1 VKKTIITLICF
12 VFIACAYG
20 AQQDPVS
27 EVQTLLEQK
36 EYSKAMG
43 LLNRILRARALSP
56 SQRGQ
61 ALEIQAHFYE
71 ELMGNPDG
79 ALRSYKKILDVKL
92 PEDHSARSMANK
104 EIARLNALKKK
115 YSKQDLLLKQ
125 SRIAS
130 SRGEDKNNIKKQIAQ
145 LHALIEESPEYYKLA
160 EAYYYLGV
168 HYMSLEKYYKS
179 GKIFEKC
186 VQIKPCMNFYLAVEV
201 RAEVSKTRWIV
212 TTVKKT
218 AWAIIGVLLVF
229 TVISFYLSRPWRW
242 LKIKHLA
249 MGLMMV
255 ILWWAIFTGSHIYF
269 GEIFQADETIV
280 NTINSQA
287 PRFVNATPSSPG
299 AEIATHLFLYGLVAT
314 LGMFVFSIGTSRLK
328 SIRTTILINA
338 MFGLLLFSSLTAVF
352 YMRYCDQQGTFG
364 AKEENLISLANGHIY
379 FAQDEMEPMIL
390 TNPKAYPNISITLAR
405 DLDFQEWFEQHCPST
420 PKTKTKLP
428 EKQGTGFGQ
437 QK

>member
-1 VKKTIITLICF
+1 VKKIIITLICF
-12 VFIACAYG
+12 VFIASAYC

-43 LLNRILRARALSP
+43 MLNRILRAGTLSP
-56 SQRGQ
+56 LQRGQ
-61 ALEIQAHFYE
+61 ALKVQAHFYE

-79 ALRSYKKILDVKL
+79 ALRSYKKILNVKL
-92 PEDHSARSMANK
+92 PEDHPARSLANK

-125 SRIAS
+125 SRITS
-130 SRGEDKNNIKKQIAQ
+130 GRGEDKIKIKKQIIQ

-168 HYMSLEKYYKS
+168 HYMSLEKYRESCKL
-179 GKIFEKC
+179 FEKC
-186 VQIKPCMNFYLAVEV
+186 VQIKPCINFYLAVEV
-201 RAEVSKTRWIV
+201 RAKVSQTCWIV

-229 TVISFYLSRPWRW
+229 TVISFYVSRPWRW
-242 LKIKHLA
+242 LKIRHLA
-249 MGLMMV
+249 FGLLMV
-255 ILWWAIFTGSHIYF
+255 ILWWAIFTGSHKYF

-280 NTINSQA
+280 NTLGAQA
-287 PRFVNATPSSPG
+287 PCFVNAAPSSPG
-299 AEIATHLFLYGLVAT
+299 AEIAKHLFLYGLVAT

-328 SIRTTILINA
+328 YRWTTILINA

-352 YMRYCDQQGTFG
+352 YMRYCDPQGAFRTK
-364 AKEENLISLANGHIY
+364 AENIFSRSNGHIY
-379 FAQDEMEPMIL
+379 FIQGEMEPMIL
-390 TNPKAYPNISITLAR
+390 TNPKAYPNLSTKVMR
-405 DLDFQEWFEQHCPST
+405 DLDFREWLEQHCPSD
-420 PKTKTKLP
+420 PKTKTNLS
-428 EKQGTGFGQ
+428 EK
-437 QK
+437 